1 MNPPPAD
8 AIRLT
13 DVSFSYGDA
22 AAPAIEHVDL
32 HVSEREFLGI
42 VGPNAGG
49 KSTLLKL
56 ILGLIEPQAGRIEVL
71 GRSPRSSRRAIGY
84 VSQYPAFARDFPI
97 SVEQVVL
104 MGRLGTSPALGSYRR
119 NDRMAARRALQE
131 VEAEDLAPRQ
141 IGSLSG
147 GQLQR
152 VLLAR
157 ALASEPQILILDEPT
172 ASVDQRLESDIFERL
187 RVLNERLTILLVSHD
202 IAFISRYITRV
213 ACVNRTLVC
222 HRTDAIDGPVIE
234 ALYGEPVRRVA
245 HEHKL

>member
-1 MNPPPAD
+1 MTETSAD
-8 AIRLT
+8 AVIRVAG
-13 DVSFSYGDA
+13 VSFSYGA
-22 AAPAIEHVDL
+22 EPALERIDL
-32 HVSEREFLGI
+32 TVAEREFLGI

-56 ILGLIEPQAGRIEVL
+56 ILGLLVPQAGRIEVL
-71 GRSPRSSRRAIGY
+71 GRPPRQARRAIGY
-84 VSQYPAFARDFPI
+84 VPQYPGFARDFPI

-104 MGRLGTSPALGSYRR
+104 MGRLGTGPGFGGYRR
-119 NDRMAARRALQE
+119 ADRLAARRALEE
-131 VEAEDLAPRQ
+131 VEAEELAPRQ
-141 IGSLSG
+141 ITTLSG

-157 ALASEPQILILDEPT
+157 ALASEPRILILDEPT
-172 ASVDQRLESDIFERL
+172 ASVDQRLESDIFEHL

-202 IAFISRYITRV
+202 VAFISRYITRV

-222 HRTDAIDGPVIE
+222 HRTEAIDSPVIE

-245 HEHKL
+245 HEHRL